1 LKELNDERCLVVNN
15 QGQTVKFTLDRDLH
29 MLGRKRAGV
38 DLLVPDSWTA
48 ISPLQAILSRSGND
62 YYIFNGDGN
71 DVTSNRF
78 YLNRSTIP
86 STGQLLVNGT
96 TLHIGLNP
104 KTLVRLTY
112 YDSDSLTVNREFQSI
127 SLNQLVT
134 IGSDPT
140 CTLQLDSPTVAR
152 FHATIEPTK
161 RQGFYRVESSTDDRV
176 RVGNLWPSK
185 STVAKTGET
194 IQIGCFTLLIGFG
207 ELEILDRGD
216 SIRLDIRELILE
228 TNGKRRLDDIS
239 FAIEPGE
246 FVALVGGS
254 GAGKSTLMQA
264 LLGTETPTSGGVYI
278 NGANLQQN
286 YDIYRSRI
294 GYVPQDDII
303 HTNLTFEGVLSYAA
317 RLRLP
322 SDINVKSVVDRTLEQ
337 IEMTHRRRAVITNLS
352 GGQRKRVSIGVEL
365 IADPKLFFLDEPTSG
380 LDPGLDRQMMQL
392 LRSLAHED
400 RRTIVLVTHAVLNI
414 ELCDRIVFLGRDGKL
429 CYFGSPDDIL
439 EYFDVDNFA
448 DIYVKL
454 EDGGWIDSYAAE
466 YECSDYCREYMSQD
480 IDINDNHERSKT
492 SKVKINALKQW
503 FILTH
508 RQLDITCRDR
518 SNLILALVTAPIGI
532 GLLKAALPDTQPFK
546 GGSIDG
552 AGLAIQVLLIFSC
565 AALWVGLFSSAQEIV
580 KESAIYMRE
589 RLVNLQISAYFGS
602 KFIILTG
609 LAIAQSLVVTQ
620 VIMLVFKSPITT
632 LISWQLGVSVVVFL
646 TITASFSLGLL
657 VSTVARNSSQVNS
670 ALPLILLPQI
680 IFSGV
685 LFKLKGIG
693 ALFSYLTITR
703 WSLGAFGTIANVNGL
718 LPATFKHIAVKN
730 LPFPL
735 GIAYER
741 TWNNLYLCWIALG
754 IHSIVYLAMAVYL
767 QRRKNI
773 T

>member
-1 LKELNDERCLVVNN
+1 MSDPRYLVINN
-15 QGQTVKFTLDRDLH
+15 QGQKITFTLDRDLH

-38 DLLVPDSWTA
+38 DLLVPDSWAA
-48 ISPLQAILSRSGND
+48 ISPLQAVLSRSGDN

-78 YLNRSTIP
+78 YLNRTTIP

-104 KTLVRLTY
+104 KTLIRVTY
-112 YDSDSLTVNREFQSI
+112 YDSDSLTVNREYQSI

-140 CTLQLDSPTVAR
+140 CTLQLDSPTIAR

-161 RQGFYRVESSTDDRV
+161 RQGFYTVESLTDDRV
-176 RVGNLWPSK
+176 SVNNRWPSK
-185 STVAKTGET
+185 NTIGKTGET
-194 IQIGCFTLLIGFG
+194 IQIGCFTLLIGCG

-228 TNGKRRLDDIS
+228 TNGKRRLDDLS

-246 FVALVGGS
+246 FVAIVGGS

-264 LLGTETPTSGGVYI
+264 LLGTETPTTGGVYI

-294 GYVPQDDII
+294 GCVPQDDII
-303 HTNLTFEGVLSYAA
+303 HTNLTVEGVLSYAA

-337 IEMTHRRRAVITNLS
+337 IEMTHRRRSVITNLS

-454 EDGGWIDSYAAE
+454 EDKGWIDSYAAE
-466 YECSDYCREYMSQD
+466 YEGSDYCRDYMSKE
-480 IDINDNHERSKT
+480 IDITNNHEQSK
-492 SKVKINALKQW
+492 SAKVKINVLRQW

-518 SNLILALVTAPIGI
+518 ANLILALVTAPVGI
-532 GLLKAALPDTQPFK
+532 GLLKAALSDNQPFK

-565 AALWVGLFSSAQEIV
+565 ASLWVGLFSSAQEIV
-580 KESAIYMRE
+580 KESAIYIRE
-589 RLVNLQISAYFGS
+589 RLVNLQIPAYLGS
-602 KFIILTG
+602 KFVILTG
-609 LAIAQSLVVTQ
+609 LAIAQSLTIAQ
-620 VIMLVFKSPITT
+620 VILFVFKSPATT
-632 LISWQLGVSVVVFL
+632 LMSWQIGVSSVVFL

-657 VSTVARNSSQVNS
+657 VSTVAGNSSQVNS

-693 ALFSYLTITR
+693 AILSYLTITR

-718 LPATFKHIAVKN
+718 LPFSFKHIAVKN

-735 GIAYER
+735 GMAYDR
-741 TWNNLYLCWIALG
+741 TWNNLYLCWVALG
-754 IHSIVYLAMAVYL
+754 LHAIFYLAIAGYL
-767 QRRKNI
+767 QKKKDVL
-773 T
+773 